1 MGHYDKQREQQAE
14 RERTTFRYRTYESY
28 IEESFSL
35 YKQEMAKLKKEV
47 DELKRSGNENI

>member
-28 IEESFSL
+28 IEESFSNL
-35 YKQEMAKLKKEV
+35 RKEIN
-47 DELKRSGNENI
+47 ELKRSGNENI